1 MLVGQSLSCEK
12 HYGWVPAQQG
22 GGHPLEGSGRRGFLS
37 RVTESRVGAGVRVGA
52 VAAAA
57 TIGAVI
63 GLGLRHGLA
72 LRPFMSAG
80 RALLARV
87 GLAAPTTAAAAVV
100 GLVLVAGAVVVLGV
114 CFTVVAAPLRG
125 VRLLMVAILF
135 AGIGCAVSAY
145 VVPSILVLSTG
156 AVLGTAQRLFICAL
170 LAAGLVAG
178 MRLAR
183 LGTRI
188 E

>member
-1 MLVGQSLSCEK
+1 MTV
-12 HYGWVPAQQG
+12 
-22 GGHPLEGSGRRGFLS
+22 S
-37 RVTESRVGAGVRVGA
+37 RTAAGIRVGT

-72 LRPFMSAG
+72 FRPFMTAG
-80 RALLARV
+80 IALLEKLGVAASRGPATAIV
-87 GLAAPTTAAAAVV
+87 GLAMVSAAII
-100 GLVLVAGAVVVLGV
+100 VLGV

-125 VRLLMVAILF
+125 LRLLIAGGVFGAI
-135 AGIGCAVSAY
+135 GWAVSAY
-145 VVPSILVLSTG
+145 VVPSILVLSNET
-156 AVLGTAQRLFICAL
+156 VLGTAQRVFVCAL
-170 LAAGLVAG
+170 LALGLVAG

-183 LGTRI
+183 PTIRV

>member
-1 MLVGQSLSCEK
+1 M
-12 HYGWVPAQQG
+12 
-22 GGHPLEGSGRRGFLS
+22 
-37 RVTESRVGAGVRVGA
+37 

-80 RALLARV
+80 RGLIDALGLDVASAPATAV
-87 GLAAPTTAAAAVV
+87 IGLAF
-100 GLVLVAGAVVVLGV
+100 VALGIIVLGV
-114 CFTVVAAPLRG
+114 CFTLVAAPLRG
-125 VRLLMVAILF
+125 VELLLTAIAF
-135 AGIGCAVSAY
+135 GAIGWAVSVY
-145 VVPSILVLSTG
+145 VVPSILALAGGT
-156 AVLGTAQRLFICAL
+156 VLGTAQRVFVCAM
-170 LAAGLVAG
+170 LAVALVVG

-183 LGTRI
+183 PDLDTRI

>member
-1 MLVGQSLSCEK
+1 VG
-12 HYGWVPAQQG
+12 
-22 GGHPLEGSGRRGFLS
+22 
-37 RVTESRVGAGVRVGA
+37 T

-72 LRPFMSAG
+72 LRPFTSAG
-80 RALLARV
+80 RALLESARLVVPSASVTTVV
-87 GLAAPTTAAAAVV
+87 GLA
-100 GLVLVAGAVVVLGV
+100 LVASAVIVLGV

-125 VRLLMVAILF
+125 LRVLAAAIAF
-135 AGIGCAVSAY
+135 GAIGWGVSAY
-145 VVPSILVLSTG
+145 VVPSILVLTD
-156 AVLGTAQRLFICAL
+156 ATVLGTAQRAFVWATLVIAL
-170 LAAGLVAG
+170 AAG

-183 LGTRI
+183 PGVQS

>member
-1 MLVGQSLSCEK
+1 MTL
-12 HYGWVPAQQG
+12 
-22 GGHPLEGSGRRGFLS
+22 
-37 RVTESRVGAGVRVGA
+37 GVRVGI

-72 LRPFMSAG
+72 LRPFISSG
-80 RALLARV
+80 RSLLGALGVGAPPMGIALIV
-87 GLAAPTTAAAAVV
+87 GLLLFIAAI
-100 GLVLVAGAVVVLGV
+100 VVLGV

-125 VRLLMVAILF
+125 AWLLAAAIAF
-135 AGIGCAVSAY
+135 AAIGWAVSAY
-145 VVPSILVLSTG
+145 VVPAILASSAG
-156 AVLGTAQRLFICAL
+156 AVLGTAQRVFVCAL
-170 LAAGLVAG
+170 LALGLLAG

-183 LGTRI
+183 AGVRI

>member
-1 MLVGQSLSCEK
+1 M
-12 HYGWVPAQQG
+12 
-22 GGHPLEGSGRRGFLS
+22 
-37 RVTESRVGAGVRVGA
+37 

-80 RALLARV
+80 AALFDRLGIPVMQSSIA
-87 GLAAPTTAAAAVV
+87 T
-100 GLVLVAGAVVVLGV
+100 VAGVALVSAAIIVLGV
-114 CFTVVAAPLRG
+114 CFTFVAAPLRG
-125 VRLLMVAILF
+125 LRLVLVALMF
-135 AGIGCAVSAY
+135 AAVGWGASLY
-145 VVPSILVLSTG
+145 VVRSILVLSDST
-156 AVLGTAQRLFICAL
+156 VLGAAQRMFIFAL
-170 LAAGLVAG
+170 LALALVAG

-183 LGTRI
+183 PNVRV